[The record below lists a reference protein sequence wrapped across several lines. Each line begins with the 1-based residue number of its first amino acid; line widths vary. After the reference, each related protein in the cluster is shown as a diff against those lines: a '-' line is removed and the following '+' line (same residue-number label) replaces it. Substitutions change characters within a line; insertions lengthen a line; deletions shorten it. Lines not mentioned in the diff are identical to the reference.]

1 MKTKIKEVEVMK
13 TLENVRSKR
22 EEAITVLMAYRA
34 GDFSEFEKGRIIG
47 YADAMRSNERFD
59 KEVQKGVN

>member
-1 MKTKIKEVEVMK
+1 MK